1 MGWPL
6 AGLFRS
12 VRDEPPGAV
21 RLRGS
26 GLYLRPPQFK
36 DWPDW
41 AALREDSRAF
51 LVPWEPTWAH
61 DTLSK
66 DAFLRRVRRQAT
78 DWRQD
83 TAYHFLA
90 FRAEDDRLVGG
101 LALSQ
106 VRRGVAQSASLG
118 YWVGEVYARQGFMS
132 RAVGLALDFA
142 FDRLALHRVEAACL
156 PSNAASK
163 GLLEKS
169 GFTYEGYARAYLRI
183 NGQWHDHLLYAML
196 AEDFRRH
203 RQGLARVG

>member
-12 VRDEPPGAV
+12 VRDEPPGSV
-21 RLRGS
+21 RLKGA
-26 GLYLRPPQFK
+26 GLYVRPPRQK
-36 DWPDW
+36 DWADW
-41 AALREDSRAF
+41 AALREDSRDF
-51 LVPWEPTWAH
+51 LAPWEPTWAE

-66 DAFLRRVRRQAT
+66 DAFLRRVRRQANE
-78 DWRQD
+78 WRQD
-83 TAYHFLA
+83 SGYHFLV
-90 FRAEDDRLVGG
+90 FRAIDDRLVGG

-132 RAVGLALDFA
+132 GAVRLALGFA

-156 PSNAASK
+156 PVNGPSK
-163 GLLEKS
+163 GLLEKV
-169 GFTYEGYARAYLRI
+169 GFTYEGYARKYLRI

-196 AEDFRRH
+196 AEEFRAA
-203 RQGLARVG
+203 ARGR